1 MVLKK
6 VRTWWRRRKRRG
18 GRKVDQVRISLM
30 AECLTFAI
38 SVLRSKLNQKSY
50 KLCRI
55 ICLTEED
62 LLALT
67 FDWLCLLFKFLL
79 EHNLTNDK
87 NPSMEDRNGDSPSLA
102 IEGQLPEMS
111 SKIANLW
118 LSETLYMLVFC
129 VLIKSVIQY
138 RLESSIWFSS
148 YLKGVWMWVV

>member
-1 MVLKK
+1 MQYLFK
-6 VRTWWRRRKRRG
+6 
-18 GRKVDQVRISLM
+18 
-30 AECLTFAI
+30 
-38 SVLRSKLNQKSY
+38 SKLNQKSY

-79 EHNLTNDK
+79 EHSLTNDK
-87 NPSMEDRNGDSPSLA
+87 NPSMGDRNGDSPSLA

-118 LSETLYMLVFC
+118 FSETLYASFNQHMKHIFFSFSFFWI
-129 VLIKSVIQY
+129 LISSDLLYDQRRFSWNVKSREQE
-138 RLESSIWFSS
+138 RKASKFFR
-148 YLKGVWMWVV
+148 